1 MIYGSLES
9 LTNLEGIE
17 DIRRTK
23 RIGIDLKELEKT
35 QGLKRTKEQLQPSA
49 LEYINYLP
57 TLDNDELMA
66 HIYVRHFGDMYGG
79 QMIKKRLDF
88 TSGTMYDF
96 DNVEDLKMKVRSMVG
111 EDMADEANICFKY
124 AAKLFEEL
132 NNVYA

>member
-1 MIYGSLES
+1 
-9 LTNLEGIE
+9 
-17 DIRRTK
+17 
-23 RIGIDLKELEKT
+23 
-35 QGLKRTKEQLQPSA
+35 
-49 LEYINYLP
+49 
-57 TLDNDELMA
+57 
-66 HIYVRHFGDMYGG
+66 MYGG